1 MYLYFIKQQ
10 QNITMKTENE
20 KTFNCIAETKKG
32 KFDVV
37 IKVWE
42 QITDGKT
49 YFVTRSW
56 KSESYVMIDGKK
68 LEVSFNQ
75 YDGTKVK
82 SYAVAEKYGIKG
94 EVSLM
99 CDCSEVKKYIG
110 EIEMQRIRKNAEA
123 SEEIARME
131 MIHNL

>member
-1 MYLYFIKQQ
+1 
-10 QNITMKTENE
+10 MKAQNE

-32 KFDVV
+32 KFEVV

-49 YFVTRSW
+49 YFATRSW
-56 KSESYVMIDGKK
+56 KSESYVIIEGQK

-75 YDGTKVK
+75 YDSTKVK
-82 SYAVAEKYGIKG
+82 SYAVAEKYGMKG

-99 CDCSEVKKYIG
+99 CDCSEVKNYIS
-110 EIEMQRIRKNAEA
+110 EIEMIRIRKNAEA
-123 SEEIARME
+123 DKEIATSK

>member
-1 MYLYFIKQQ
+1 
-10 QNITMKTENE
+10 MKTENE
-20 KTFNCIAETKKG
+20 KTFNCTAVTKKG
-32 KFDVV
+32 NFDVV

-42 QITDGKT
+42 QIIDDKN
-49 YFVTRSW
+49 YFATRSW
-56 KSESYVMIDGKK
+56 KSESYVMIDGEK

-82 SYAVAEKYGIKG
+82 SYAVAKKYGIYG

-99 CDCSEVKKYIG
+99 CDCSEVKKYIN
-110 EIEMQRIRKNAEA
+110 EIEMTRIRRNAEA
-123 SEEIARME
+123 DREIEISE

>member
-1 MYLYFIKQQ
+1 
-10 QNITMKTENE
+10 MKTQNE

-32 KFDVV
+32 NFDVV

-42 QITDGKT
+42 QITDGKN

-56 KSESYVMIDGKK
+56 KSESYVMIEGEK

-82 SYAVAEKYGIKG
+82 SYAVAEKYGMKG

-99 CDCSEVKKYIG
+99 CDCSEVKKYIN
-110 EIEMQRIRKNAEA
+110 EIEMERIRKNAEA
-123 SEEIARME
+123 DEEIAISE

>member
-1 MYLYFIKQQ
+1 MRTQ
-10 QNITMKTENE
+10 NE
-20 KTFNCIAETKKG
+20 KVFNCIAETRKG
-32 KFDVV
+32 NFDVV

-42 QITDGKT
+42 EIFEDGEK
-49 YFVTRSW
+49 FKGSFFSLSW
-56 KSESYVMIDGKK
+56 ESEAYVIIDNEK

-82 SYAVAEKYGIKG
+82 SYAVAEKYGMKG

-99 CDCSEVKKYIG
+99 CDCSEVKKYIN
-110 EIEMQRIRKNAEA
+110 EIEMERIRKNAEVD
-123 SEEIARME
+123 EEIAISE

>member
-1 MYLYFIKQQ
+1 
-10 QNITMKTENE
+10 MKTQNE

-32 KFDVV
+32 NFEVV

-42 QITDGKT
+42 EITDGKT
-49 YFVTRSW
+49 YFATRSW
-56 KSESYVMIDGKK
+56 KSESYVIIEGQK

-75 YDGTKVK
+75 YDSERIK

-94 EVSLM
+94 EVVLM
-99 CDCSEVKKYIG
+99 CDCSAAVNYIRDIE
-110 EIEMQRIRKNAEA
+110 EIRIRKNGEA
-123 SEEIARME
+123 DQEIATAK

>member
-1 MYLYFIKQQ
+1 
-10 QNITMKTENE
+10 MKTQNE

-32 KFDVV
+32 NFDVV

-49 YFVTRSW
+49 YFATRSW
-56 KSESYVMIDGKK
+56 KSESYVIIEGQK

-99 CDCSEVKKYIG
+99 CDCSEVKNYIS
-110 EIEMQRIRKNAEA
+110 EIEMIRIRKNEEA
-123 SEEIARME
+123 DREIATSK